1 MDIRKT
7 HPFLF
12 LNKGTT
18 RVFFGV
24 SVLLAGFLILL
35 ASVPPVSRDAMTH
48 HLAVPDLY
56 LRHGKMVELPHL
68 SFSYYPM
75 NLDLLYWAA
84 LAVFG
89 RDIIPKY
96 IHLAFGLMT
105 FCLVFFHVKPRAGRG
120 FALLGAFLFLSLPVV
135 MHLAITAYVDL
146 GLVFFSFGAMMLLIR
161 FFQGGFNP
169 WMLAGSAAC
178 CGLGLGVK
186 YNGILVL
193 ILLAVAAAII
203 PAVKLGKQTGRILIF
218 KPVLYAC
225 IFVAIS
231 LAVFSPWMIRN
242 AKWTGN
248 PVYPMATS
256 VFGPQNQVSESPRV
270 SHFQLRRHGYGEPW
284 WQIALAPVR
293 IFFEGKDDDPRLF
306 DGRLNCYLLL
316 LPLAAMA
323 GLGRDP
329 LDLKLEK
336 IFFAVFSF
344 CYILMAFLG
353 RDLRMRYLG
362 PILPPLAVLSVYG
375 LGEILYR
382 AKQLKGGLLPK
393 LAKAGTWAVVGAMV
407 CMNLAYAAS
416 LYSSVRPLD
425 YLSRKLTRDQYISAR
440 FPVYPVYQFINAR
453 LDEKAIILALFLGGK
468 GYYCR
473 REIWF
478 DHPALVEAVRHSS
491 DPNAVYSHLKKH
503 GITHLLIR
511 VDLFNNWVK
520 NNFTSQNGLVFRN
533 FMEQKA
539 RLLYKKPGIHAV

>member
-1 MDIRKT
+1 M
-7 HPFLF
+7 L
-12 LNKGTT
+12 
-18 RVFFGV
+18 GV

-84 LAVFG
+84 LAISG
-89 RDIIPKY
+89 KDIVPKY

-135 MHLAITAYVDL
+135 MHLAVTAYVDL

-193 ILLAVAAAII
+193 ILLAAAAAII
-203 PAVKLGKQTGRILIF
+203 PAVKLGKQTGRFLIF
-218 KPVLYAC
+218 KPILFAL

-242 AKWTGN
+242 ATWTGN

-256 VFGPQNQVSESPRV
+256 VFGPQNQAPESPRV

-306 DGRLNCYLLL
+306 DGRLNPYLFF

-329 LDLKLEK
+329 WDIKLEK
-336 IFFAVFSF
+336 IFFALFSVG
-344 CYILMAFLG
+344 YILMAFLG

-362 PILPPLAVLSVYG
+362 PVLPPLAVLSAYG

-382 AKQLKGGLLPK
+382 AGQIQNSVLPK
-393 LAKAGTWAVVGAMV
+393 PAKIGTWAVLGALV
-407 CMNLAYAAS
+407 CMNMAYAAS
-416 LYSSVRPLD
+416 LYASVRPLD
-425 YLSRKLTRDQYISAR
+425 YLSGRVTRDQYIAAR

-453 LDEKAIILALFLGGK
+453 LDESAIILALFLGGK

-478 DHPALVEAVRHSS
+478 DHPVFQEAVLHSL
-491 DPNAVYSHLKKH
+491 DPDAVYSLLKKR

-511 VDLFNNWVK
+511 VDLFNDWTK
-520 NNFTSQNGLVFRN
+520 NNFSRENGLVFRD
-533 FMEQKA
+533 FMHGHG
-539 RLLYKKPGIHAV
+539 RLLYKNPGYMLFELTPASPAGAT